1 MNRISEDVSRVRMY
15 FGPAL
20 MNSVATV
27 TMFFVVLAYMISKAP
42 LLTLYTIA
50 PFPILSFAIYK
61 LSRAIN
67 ERSTIVQEYLSKLS
81 TFTQE
86 SFSGISVIKA
96 YGIEHRINNEFVGIM
111 GLEEYFTKEMLEAQ
125 GRRNSVVVAV

>member
-20 MNSVATV
+20 MNSVSSV
-27 TMFFVVLAYMISKAP
+27 TMFLVVIVYMINKAP

-67 ERSTIVQEYLSKLS
+67 QRSTIVQVRLPKKALAEYRSSNL
-81 TFTQE
+81 TD
-86 SFSGISVIKA
+86 
-96 YGIEHRINNEFVGIM
+96 
-111 GLEEYFTKEMLEAQ
+111 
-125 GRRNSVVVAV
+125 